1 MGGIVST
8 PPTHKFPLPTME
20 TCDYVRPSK
29 LLLNVTIEN
38 SLGAIQVL
46 LSPEDTVADLVNA
59 ALLIYEKEK
68 RRPLLKD
75 TDPKCY
81 DLHYSSYTLQSN
93 PSLLFTFYYI
103 LWFSHSQQIKYFY
116 ILTELFIW
124 KIHVFCIK
132 KYPIVN
138 YYLSFLYCLY
148 SLVDLKIIV

>member
-81 DLHYSSYTLQSN
+81 DLHYSPYTLQSLKPN
-93 PSLLFTFYYI
+93 EKLKNLGSRNFFLRLKPLAS
-103 LWFSHSQQIKYFY
+103 FS
-116 ILTELFIW
+116 
-124 KIHVFCIK
+124 
-132 KYPIVN
+132 
-138 YYLSFLYCLY
+138 
-148 SLVDLKIIV
+148 

>member
-1 MGGIVST
+1 MGGTVST

-46 LSPEDTVADLVNA
+46 LSPEDTVADLVKA

-103 LWFSHSQQIKYFY
+103 L
-116 ILTELFIW
+116 
-124 KIHVFCIK
+124 
-132 KYPIVN
+132 
-138 YYLSFLYCLY
+138 
-148 SLVDLKIIV
+148 

>member
-1 MGGIVST
+1 MGGTVST

-81 DLHYSSYTLQSN
+81 DLHYSPYTLQSN
-93 PSLLFTFYYI
+93 PSLPSLLFT
-103 LWFSHSQQIKYFY
+103 LK
-116 ILTELFIW
+116 LL
-124 KIHVFCIK
+124 
-132 KYPIVN
+132 
-138 YYLSFLYCLY
+138 LLLY
-148 SLVDLKIIV
+148 SFIFSKSTN

>member
-1 MGGIVST
+1 MGGTVST

-46 LSPEDTVADLVNA
+46 LSPEDTVADLVKA

-81 DLHYSSYTLQSN
+81 DLHYSSYTLQSWKQN
-93 PSLLFTFYYI
+93 EKLKNLGSRNFFLCSKPLAS
-103 LWFSHSQQIKYFY
+103 FS
-116 ILTELFIW
+116 
-124 KIHVFCIK
+124 
-132 KYPIVN
+132 
-138 YYLSFLYCLY
+138 
-148 SLVDLKIIV
+148 